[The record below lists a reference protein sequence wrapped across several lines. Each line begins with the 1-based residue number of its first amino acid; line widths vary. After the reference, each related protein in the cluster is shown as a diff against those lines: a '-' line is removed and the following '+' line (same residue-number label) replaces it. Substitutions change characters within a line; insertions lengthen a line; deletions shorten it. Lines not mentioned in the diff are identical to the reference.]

1 MRVPRLSMDVLAA
14 FIAAADRKSTSL
26 AAKDL
31 GLTPSA
37 VHKRIDKANELL
49 GVSLFST
56 TNGGLLLTEAGRGFY
71 RDASRVIQH
80 GLLAEDKV
88 AAHLRLEKANLTV
101 GRSAYLSPRLLS
113 KLLQIGLESEWKD
126 QIQQIPGLTPNL
138 AQSVAEGTIDV
149 GFGEL
154 PIARTELTSR
164 TLWEE
169 PIVVS
174 VHEKHAL
181 ATKATIQPDDL
192 RDEPIIAVGRGQW
205 PQWHQEIDEFFRDF
219 DIQLDVIAD
228 AFGPHEALVMVAQKV
243 GVCMLAASDVLSPTV
258 VGKVLSPKILTRRYG
273 FFMRED
279 NHHPSAKAFVDHVLE
294 TVNNS
299 PGREG
304 LSTHYREALSD
315 RPRTRR

>member
-1 MRVPRLSMDVLAA
+1 MDILAA
-14 FIAAADRKSTSL
+14 FIATADRKSTSL
-26 AAKDL
+26 AARDL

-71 RDASRVIQH
+71 RDATRVIQH

-88 AAHLRLEKANLTV
+88 AAHLRLENLVV

-113 KLLQIGLESEWKD
+113 KLLRISLESEWKD
-126 QIQQIPGLTPNL
+126 RIQQIPGLTPHL

-154 PIARTELTSR
+154 PIARPELISR

-169 PIVVS
+169 PILVC
-174 VHEKHAL
+174 VHERHVL
-181 ATKATIQPDDL
+181 ATKATIRPDDL
-192 RDEPIIAVGRGQW
+192 RDEPIVAVGRALW
-205 PQWHQEIDEFFRDF
+205 PQWHQEIDQFFRDF
-219 DIQLDVIAD
+219 DVQLDVIAD
-228 AFGPHEALVMVAQKV
+228 AFGPHEALAMVAQKI
-243 GVCMLAASDVLSPTV
+243 GICILAASDVSNATVTGKILSP
-258 VGKVLSPKILTRRYG
+258 KVLSRRYG

-279 NHHPSAKAFVDHVLE
+279 NHHAAAKAFVDHVLE
-294 TVNNS
+294 RVNNIAS
-299 PGREG
+299 
-304 LSTHYREALSD
+304 
-315 RPRTRR
+315 